1 MVAHGVCCY
10 PALPCSLLEQGAQS
24 TSYPVP
30 ASRMGCSA
38 TDSLM
43 SMTSWMDPSKGHVI
57 SCIPR
62 GMDPS
67 IHPSRGM
74 LSTRAMECTLHTAR
88 GVGVVLQ
95 RYSH

>member
-10 PALPCSLLEQGAQS
+10 RALPCSLLEQGAQS
-24 TSYPVP
+24 TSYPVH
-30 ASRMGCSA
+30 ASRVGCSA

-74 LSTRAMECTLHTAR
+74 LLVTMSSRSTPLLWCMLLSTTATA
-88 GVGVVLQ
+88 
-95 RYSH
+95 